1 LTDLP
6 SLFLNN
12 LLPIF
17 LIAGSGYLLSRLTN
31 LSPHALSQIIFYL
44 FSPCLIFNLLT
55 QSQLSQNDI
64 LRVMMFSAS
73 VILSVGGLTWL
84 IGSLIKLEKKVL
96 AGTMLVSMF
105 INAGNYGLPVV
116 LFAFGETALSY
127 ASVFFVTNAI
137 LSYSVGVFIASMGS
151 ASLSKSLGNLF
162 KVPAVYALI
171 VALVFMRTGWEVPP
185 FLDRSVTLLA
195 NASIPAMLV
204 LLGIQFTRVT
214 WSGKRVP
221 IILATGMRL
230 FVSPAIAFL
239 FVIIYGISGSARQAG
254 IIQSSMPSA
263 VLNTVISTEYDAEPT
278 LVSAAVFVTTVLSPF
293 VLTPLLSLLGA

>member
-230 FVSPAIAFL
+230 FVSPAIAFF